1 MIIMCPPVPLGNDAE
16 SRCEMLRK
24 AAELEST
31 TIATRVPEDWPDE
44 KVVETRE
51 FLDEH
56 GLRVGEYVQFRFDFA
71 SAVPEEHRAA
81 MADYRRQLRH
91 AGIVG
96 AAFVGFTIVC
106 DRATHR
112 RWTQETWSRCIVAV
126 GELASEAESAGTDV
140 AVHPHYM
147 SPLFSIER
155 VEDLLASVPSARLKV
170 LIDIVNLTS
179 PEMVYRTTELVN
191 NVFDRLGDRIVGLH
205 AKDVTM
211 SGGGNTI
218 VHVDE
223 AVPGTGLMD
232 LATVL
237 RRLDALGR
245 DVTLQVEHL
254 GYEDTLQGAGHIQKL
269 AREAGIALG

>member
-96 AAFVGFTIVC
+96 AAFVGFNIVC
-106 DRATHR
+106 DRATPR
-112 RWTQETWSRCIVAV
+112 MWTQETWSRCIVAV

-205 AKDVTM
+205 ANDVTM

>member
-1 MIIMCPPVPLGNDAE
+1 M
-16 SRCEMLRK
+16 
-24 AAELEST
+24 
-31 TIATRVPEDWPDE
+31 
-44 KVVETRE
+44 
-51 FLDEH
+51 
-56 GLRVGEYVQFRFDFA
+56 
-71 SAVPEEHRAA
+71 
-81 MADYRRQLRH
+81 
-91 AGIVG
+91 
-96 AAFVGFTIVC
+96 
-106 DRATHR
+106 
-112 RWTQETWSRCIVAV
+112 
-126 GELASEAESAGTDV
+126 

-170 LIDIVNLTS
+170 LIGIVNLTS

>member
-1 MIIMCPPVPLGNDAE
+1 MIIMCPPVALGDDAE
-16 SRCEMLRK
+16 SRADMLRK
-24 AAELEST
+24 ARELECT
-31 TIATRVPEDWPDE
+31 AIASHVPEEWPDG
-44 KVVETRE
+44 KVAQARA

-71 SAVPEEHRAA
+71 SAVPEEHRTA

-91 AGIVG
+91 AGTIG
-96 AAFVGFTIVC
+96 AAFVGFNIVC
-106 DRATHR
+106 DRATPR
-112 RWTQETWSRCIVAV
+112 MWTEETWRRCIGAVA
-126 GELASEAESAGTDV
+126 ELAAEAEGAGMDV
-140 AVHPHYM
+140 AAHPHYM

-155 VEDLLASVPSARLKV
+155 VEELLASVPSHRLKV

-191 NVFDRLGDRIVGLH
+191 DVFDRLGDRIVGLH
-205 AKDVTM
+205 AKDVLM

-223 AVPGTGLMD
+223 AIPGTGLMD

-237 RRLDALGR
+237 RRLDGLGR

-254 GYEDTLQGAGHIQKL
+254 GYEDTLEGVGHIRRL
-269 AREAGIALG
+269 AREAGIDLG

>member
-96 AAFVGFTIVC
+96 AAFVGFNIVY
-106 DRATHR
+106 DRATPR
-112 RWTQETWSRCIVAV
+112 MWTQETWSRCIVAV

>member
-1 MIIMCPPVPLGNDAE
+1 MCPPVPLGGDAT
-16 SRCEMLRK
+16 SREETLRK
-24 AAELEST
+24 AAELESA
-31 TIATRVPEDWPDE
+31 TIASRVPEDWPDE
-44 KVVETRE
+44 KVAETRE
-51 FLDEH
+51 FLDEQ

-71 SAVPEEHRAA
+71 SAVPEEHEAA
-81 MADYRRQLRH
+81 MADYRRQLRQ
-91 AGIVG
+91 AGILG
-96 AAFVGFTIVC
+96 AAFVGFNIVC
-106 DRATHR
+106 DRATPR
-112 RWTQETWSRCIVAV
+112 MWTEDTWGRCIGAV
-126 GELASEAESAGTDV
+126 GELSAEAESAGMDV

-155 VEDLLASVPSARLKV
+155 VEDLLASVSSPRLKV

-191 NVFDRLGDRIVGLH
+191 SVFDRLGDRIVGLH

-223 AVPGTGLMD
+223 VVPGTGLMD

-237 RRLDALGR
+237 RRLDGLGR

-254 GYEDTLQGAGHIQKL
+254 GHDDTLTGVRHIRKL
-269 AREAGIALG
+269 ARDAGITLG

>member
-1 MIIMCPPVPLGNDAE
+1 MIIMCPPVPLGGDDDSRREMLSRAAALE
-16 SRCEMLRK
+16 SR
-24 AAELEST
+24 A
-31 TIATRVPEDWPDE
+31 IATHVPEEWTDD
-44 KVVETRE
+44 KVAETRK

-71 SAVPEEHRAA
+71 SAKPEEHRAA

-91 AGIVG
+91 AAILG
-96 AAFVGFTIVC
+96 AAFVGFNIVC
-106 DRATHR
+106 ERATPR
-112 RWTQETWSRCIVAV
+112 MWTKDTWRRCIAAV
-126 GELASEAESAGTDV
+126 RELCAEAETAGMDV
-140 AVHPHYM
+140 AAHPHYM

-155 VEDLLASVPSARLKV
+155 VEDLLAAAPSPRLKV

-179 PEMVYRTTELVN
+179 PDMVYRTTDLVN
-191 NVFDRLGDRIVGLH
+191 EVFDRLGHRIVGLH

-223 AVPGTGLMD
+223 VVPGTGLMN
-232 LATVL
+232 LAAVL
-237 RRLDALGR
+237 RRLDGLGR

-254 GYEDTLQGAGHIQKL
+254 DHEDTLRGVGHIRTL

>member
-1 MIIMCPPVPLGNDAE
+1 MERSVSIIH
-16 SRCEMLRK
+16 
-24 AAELEST
+24 T
-31 TIATRVPEDWPDE
+31 PEPGG
-44 KVVETRE
+44 
-51 FLDEH
+51 LD
-56 GLRVGEYVQFRFDFA
+56 
-71 SAVPEEHRAA
+71 
-81 MADYRRQLRH
+81 
-91 AGIVG
+91 
-96 AAFVGFTIVC
+96 
-106 DRATHR
+106 
-112 RWTQETWSRCIVAV
+112 
-126 GELASEAESAGTDV
+126 
-140 AVHPHYM
+140 PHYM

>member
-1 MIIMCPPVPLGNDAE
+1 MIIMCPPVALGDDPQ
-16 SRCEMLRK
+16 SRAEMLRK
-24 AAELEST
+24 AAELECT
-31 TIATRVPEDWPDE
+31 AIACHVPEDWPDG
-44 KVVETRE
+44 KVAETRA

-91 AGIVG
+91 AGAIG
-96 AAFVGFTIVC
+96 AAFVGFNIVC
-106 DRATHR
+106 DRATPRMWTEDTWR
-112 RWTQETWSRCIVAV
+112 RCMGAVA
-126 GELASEAESAGTDV
+126 ELASEAESAGMDV

-155 VEDLLASVPSARLKV
+155 VEELLASVPSPRLKV

-179 PEMVYRTTELVN
+179 PEIVYRTTELVN
-191 NVFDRLGDRIVGLH
+191 DVFDRLGDRMVGLH
-205 AKDVTM
+205 AKDVVM

-237 RRLDALGR
+237 RRLDGLGR

-254 GYEDTLQGAGHIQKL
+254 GYEDTLQGVGHIRKL
-269 AREAGIALG
+269 AREAGIILG

>member
-1 MIIMCPPVPLGNDAE
+1 MVIMCPPVPLGNDAE
-16 SRCEMLRK
+16 SRCEMLRR

-96 AAFVGFTIVC
+96 AAFVGFNIVC
-106 DRATHR
+106 DRATPR
-112 RWTQETWSRCIVAV
+112 MWTQETWSRCIVAV

>member
-96 AAFVGFTIVC
+96 AAFVGFNIVC
-106 DRATHR
+106 DRATPR
-112 RWTQETWSRCIVAV
+112 MWTQETWSRCIVAV

-170 LIDIVNLTS
+170 LIGIVNLTS

>member
-16 SRCEMLRK
+16 SRCEMLRR

-96 AAFVGFTIVC
+96 AAFVGFNIVC
-106 DRATHR
+106 DRATPR
-112 RWTQETWSRCIVAV
+112 MWTQETWSRCIVAV